1 MTGSRNVLIVD
12 DDPRNRKLVEA
23 LLRGEGYSVRSAD
36 SGAAA
41 LVEIDRAAPDLILL
55 DLMMPGMDGF
65 EFIRR
70 LRAAPASAAVPVVVV
85 TALDDPA
92 SRARV
97 AAAGVAGTITKPLDR
112 WELKNCVERLLGKID
127 G

>member
-1 MTGSRNVLIVD
+1 MTAGSRILIVD
-12 DDPRNRKLVEA
+12 DDPRNRKLIEA
-23 LLRGEGYSVRSAD
+23 LLASEGYAVQGVE
-36 SGAAA
+36 SGAAG
-41 LVEIDRAAPDLILL
+41 LVEIVRTPPDLVLL

-65 EFIRR
+65 EFMRR
-70 LRAAPASAAVPVVVV
+70 LRADPGTAAVPVIVV

-97 AAAGVAGTITKPLDR
+97 AAAGAAGTITKPVNR
-112 WELKNCVERLLGKID
+112 WELKASVERLLGKRD